1 MDWTRTRFDEH
12 WYIINVSIQKLN
24 KSTMQC
30 WAVSS
35 EQWAVSSEQWAVS
48 TLLARIHNNVTWHCD
63 WTIIAVHTTIQWKV
77 EASVWFTTVLCFDK
91 INILAQTSAYEIAP
105 TSLWSQTRAH
115 TFLRKNILLFFL
127 LHVYEK
133 SILHYLKTFF
143 FLQKNVDLVLIY
155 VFQTGIHFK
164 LSLTEDFFFM

>member
-1 MDWTRTRFDEH
+1 MDWTRTRSYEH
-12 WYIINVSIQKLN
+12 WYMINVIIQKLN
-24 KSTMQC
+24 KSTMKY
-30 WAVSS
+30 W
-35 EQWAVSSEQWAVS
+35 EVSSEQWAVS
-48 TLLARIHNNVTWHCD
+48 TLLARIHNSVTWHCG

-143 FLQKNVDLVLIY
+143 FTKKCWFGFNLCFSNWNT
-155 VFQTGIHFK
+155 F
-164 LSLTEDFFFM
+164 